1 MPRRAR
7 TLVVVG
13 CAGALVFGGC
23 SSSVSPQQSSIPSSI
38 STVSTPETTQT
49 VPPSA
54 TSTSTSTSTTEPAT
68 GVEGL
73 AALVDDLIQRREFSG
88 VVLIASGDTVIW
100 EAAGGLANRDLD
112 IANNVDTRFNL
123 GSMNKMFT
131 AVAILQL
138 MEEQLLTLD
147 GTIADYLPDY
157 PNMGV
162 AEQVTVEQLLTHT
175 SGLGGTFTDQFE
187 ADPHRFRTNADYLPL
202 FVDDPL
208 EFPPGQQ
215 FRYSNAGYVVLGL
228 IIERLTGLSCNDF
241 VRESILRP
249 SGMLDTDSF
258 DVEEEAADIAVGYTT
273 QDIQGNETGVLA
285 ANTSLMPGRG
295 FAAGGGYSTAGDL
308 LRFRNAL
315 FDHWLLSPTSLD
327 LLITGKVETGDGA
340 RYAFGFFDLGE
351 GRARSVGHGGGAPGV
366 CSFLRMYTETG
377 YTVVVLSNSDNDCR
391 PVLDY
396 LQGHPPATGG

>member
-1 MPRRAR
+1 V
-7 TLVVVG
+7 T
-13 CAGALVFGGC
+13 AL
-23 SSSVSPQQSSIPSSI
+23 
-38 STVSTPETTQT
+38 ETTQT

-54 TSTSTSTSTTEPAT
+54 TSTSVTTSTTEPAT

-73 AALVDDLIQRREFSG
+73 AALVDNLILRREFSG
-88 VVLIASGDTVIW
+88 VVLIAGGDEVVW
-100 EAAGGLANRDLD
+100 EAAGGLANRDLN
-112 IANNVDTRFNL
+112 IANNIDTRFNL

-138 MEEQLLTLD
+138 MEEQLLALD

-157 PNMGV
+157 PNTEV
-162 AEQVTVEQLLTHT
+162 AEQVTVEHLLTHT
-175 SGLGGTFTDQFE
+175 SGLGGTFTEQFE

-228 IIERLTGLSCNDF
+228 IIERLTGLSYDDYVADNIF
-241 VRESILRP
+241 RP
-249 SGMLDTDSF
+249 SGMLATGSF

-273 QDIQGNETGVLA
+273 QDLQGNETGVLA

-315 FDHWLLSPTSLD
+315 FDYRLLSSVSLD
-327 LLITGKVETGDGA
+327 LLIIGKVETGDGA
-340 RYAFGFFDLGE
+340 RYAFGFFDLGQ

-366 CSFLRMYTETG
+366 CSFLRMYPETG
-377 YTVVVLSNSDNDCR
+377 CTVVVLSNSDHDCGA
-391 PVLDY
+391 VLDY
-396 LQGHPPATGG
+396 LQDHPPATEG